1 MAGLPAA
8 NLSLCRGGERGVPWG
23 LLRKDAAPRRGSV
36 TSRRLCLLTPSPGAQ
51 VRTRGSGGHRQ
62 TTGGGA
68 TGNQAVSQGCA
79 PSVWI
84 RGRDSLPSRLLTRGF
99 DVDRHAEA
107 RLSIWWLGGGG
118 IRTGDWETGAVQA
131 PVLSVSAWPPGRR
144 ERCVPGL
151 ETAAWLHTGPAGL
164 GVLQPRHD

>member
-84 RGRDSLPSRLLTRGF
+84 RGRDGLPSHLLTRGF
-99 DVDRHAEA
+99 DVDCHAEA

-118 IRTGDWETGAVQA
+118 LELGTGRLARSRRQCCLCLPGPRAGGRGVSRDLRQQPGFTQA
-131 PVLSVSAWPPGRR
+131 
-144 ERCVPGL
+144 
-151 ETAAWLHTGPAGL
+151 
-164 GVLQPRHD
+164 LQA